1 MTSSNH
7 VQLEMHNEETSSAT
21 EKLKLPASQLVKLV
35 KLSEKREFCEEID
48 ELEVMYKASSYF

>member
-1 MTSSNH
+1 